1 MNQIID
7 LMVSKLAMSA
17 VHVYC
22 GFLSPAQVKT
32 KTVKLVFVASK
43 HTTLMSKDKDWLAWN
58 KDNLSEW
65 SNMSTR
71 GLLRQ

>member
-1 MNQIID
+1 MYI
-7 LMVSKLAMSA
+7 V
-17 VHVYC
+17 
-22 GFLSPAQVKT
+22 GLSPALVKT
-32 KTVKLVFVASK
+32 KTIKLVFVASK
-43 HTTLMSKDKDWLAWN
+43 RTALMSKGKDWLAWN